1 MANQIFTD
9 LGDSPPVYRIDL
21 SLPPSERYVELAT
34 IYRNKLRS
42 LTGLFDEL
50 ISSLRPGI
58 SLIWVQRAARLFL
71 RRLYTNEETEEIKGI
86 CKATGIDLYL
96 LVSLNV
102 LLDLLMGCTSGAAL
116 SKDDG
121 DIDARMLHFRTLDWN
136 MDGLRELIVQLE
148 FVRGPDTENVLAT
161 SITYVGFVGVLTG
174 TRKGLSVS
182 LNFRPNHD
190 MSTAWANMRFYGN
203 HILVLLGIRRSI
215 SSLLRQCLL
224 PSESPEWKLGAKSP
238 EPKDI
243 SLDVISAVVPQIP
256 TTAAYLIFC
265 DGRSAV
271 TMEKDHR
278 SAVVQASNTFIVT
291 TNSDVDTM
299 PSLTKNHSGLL
310 DDKTMM
316 LDIIEDSNYRKACMQ
331 AHWDRK
337 IEKWNH
343 ARNAQPNDR
352 QQSPAVVT
360 TPEVLEKTSSRG
372 KESPVST
379 EAEGVSDKS
388 VTPVCVT
395 ATPVEL
401 IQWTTTYPTTN
412 QMTHFATI
420 MDPTFGK
427 IFWLKRYPVPLG
439 INTNL

>member
-58 SLIWVQRAARLFL
+58 SLVWVQRAARLFL

-161 SITYVGFVGVLTG
+161 SIT
-174 TRKGLSVS
+174 
-182 LNFRPNHD
+182 
-190 MSTAWANMRFYGN
+190 WAF
-203 HILVLLGIRRSI
+203 
-215 SSLLRQCLL
+215 
-224 PSESPEWKLGAKSP
+224 
-238 EPKDI
+238 
-243 SLDVISAVVPQIP
+243 
-256 TTAAYLIFC
+256 
-265 DGRSAV
+265 
-271 TMEKDHR
+271 
-278 SAVVQASNTFIVT
+278 
-291 TNSDVDTM
+291 
-299 PSLTKNHSGLL
+299 
-310 DDKTMM
+310 
-316 LDIIEDSNYRKACMQ
+316 
-331 AHWDRK
+331 
-337 IEKWNH
+337 
-343 ARNAQPNDR
+343 
-352 QQSPAVVT
+352 
-360 TPEVLEKTSSRG
+360 
-372 KESPVST
+372 
-379 EAEGVSDKS
+379 
-388 VTPVCVT
+388 
-395 ATPVEL
+395 
-401 IQWTTTYPTTN
+401 
-412 QMTHFATI
+412 
-420 MDPTFGK
+420 
-427 IFWLKRYPVPLG
+427 
-439 INTNL
+439 